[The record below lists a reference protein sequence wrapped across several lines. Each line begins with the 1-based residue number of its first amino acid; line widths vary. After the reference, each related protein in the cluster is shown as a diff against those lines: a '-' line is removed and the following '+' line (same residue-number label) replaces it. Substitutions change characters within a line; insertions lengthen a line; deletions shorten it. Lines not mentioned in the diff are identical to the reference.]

1 MRSELSVLPGGGAV
15 SGGSSTREEP
25 QKKKMKNKVSSTQ
38 GLQTTWL
45 SAERQQ
51 SPVCRRR
58 YTSLSSCLPC
68 RRSLAATCLSAGSN
82 TANCCQESPE
92 STPSLSNTGASNR
105 CQISF
110 SPSPVVKN
118 RRNSSE
124 MSKLMGGPSSCS
136 LNVTL

>member
-45 SAERQQ
+45 SAERQ